1 MKSGQAG
8 GIWVRVLLVLGA
20 AAVLVGVA
28 LWLVQRQDSL
38 ATRLALAEEALTHEK
53 TARQALEAEL
63 ARARELYELVGSE
76 LSSRNE
82 EFSKVL
88 NRAVG
93 GREAQ
98 LREIR
103 NNLDEL
109 GSRLSQLRQ
118 ELETLRAETEKTTSA
133 VAAEV
138 KSTRETVNL
147 ALTDLQGLRSRLE
160 AAAEELSRRLERTP
174 RPQPIEREWVL
185 ELDNVQTQRMSDLDK
200 RLTGELGWLKG
211 EVDRLR
217 REVDALGHQL
227 SRLETRRQP

>member
-1 MKSGQAG
+1 MKGGQGG
-8 GIWVRVLLVLGA
+8 GIVVRLLSAVVVT
-20 AAVLVGVA
+20 AVLAGA
-28 LWLVQRQDSL
+28 GLWLVHRQDGI
-38 ATRLALAEEALTHEK
+38 AGRLVLVEEALERETE
-53 TARQALEAEL
+53 ARRALEAEL

-82 EFSKVL
+82 EFAKVL

-93 GREAQ
+93 GRETQ
-98 LREIR
+98 LRDFR
-103 NNLDEL
+103 NQLDEMRT
-109 GSRLSQLRQ
+109 RLSQLRK
-118 ELETLRAETEKTTSA
+118 ELEALRAETEQSASA
-133 VAAEV
+133 VSSEV
-138 KSTRETVNL
+138 NTIRDTVNL

-185 ELDNVQTQRMSDLDK
+185 ELDSVQTRRVGELDK